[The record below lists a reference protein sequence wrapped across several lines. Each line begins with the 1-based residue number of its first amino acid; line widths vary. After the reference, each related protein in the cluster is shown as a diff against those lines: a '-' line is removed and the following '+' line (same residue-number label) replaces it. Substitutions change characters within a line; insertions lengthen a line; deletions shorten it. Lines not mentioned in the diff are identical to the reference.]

1 MIGGLEQSEHDRPIG
16 EINVTPLVDVMLVL
30 LVIFI
35 ITAPLLAQAIKVNLP
50 RTQATEPAEPAV
62 AHLALHA
69 DGHLELDGAPIDAD
83 ALEQRLSERV
93 GAQPDLVL
101 SLDAD
106 ASVVYQ
112 RVAELLAIS
121 HAAGVQ
127 RLSLAT
133 WPE

>member
-1 MIGGLEQSEHDRPIG
+1 MISGLGQSDHDRPIG

-50 RTQATEPAEPAV
+50 RTQATEAAEPVV

-69 DGHLELDGAPIDAD
+69 DGHLELDGARVDTDELAR
-83 ALEQRLSERV
+83 RLSEHV
-93 GAQPDLVL
+93 NAQPELIL

-106 ASVVYQ
+106 ASVAYQ
-112 RVAELLAIS
+112 QVAQLLAVV
-121 HAAGVQ
+121 HRAGVQ

-133 WPE
+133 WVQ